1 MTEDENRAGEDPAPS
16 QMSSTST
23 PEDSAPLPA
32 APSIKKAPIPFAP
45 CTLVIPSGTL
55 PLIEAQLAEALKI
68 MDTFNRYIA
77 HPHAPIRDCME
88 VSDCVSKLT
97 LASANLATVAVR
109 LQNGDPESRHRV
121 IVEYAEPQGG
131 GVRQTRKR
139 LSQGRG

>member
-1 MTEDENRAGEDPAPS
+1 MTEDENRAGEDPASP
-16 QMSSTST
+16 QTSSTST
-23 PEDSAPLPA
+23 PDDSAPPQV
-32 APSIKKAPIPFAP
+32 PPVTRKAPIPFAP
-45 CTLVIPSGTL
+45 STLVIPGGTL
-55 PLIEAQLAEALKI
+55 PLIEAQMAEALKI

-97 LASANLATVAVR
+97 QASANLAKVAVR

-131 GVRQTRKR
+131 GGRQTRKR
-139 LSQGRG
+139 LSHGRG

>member
-16 QMSSTST
+16 QMSSA
-23 PEDSAPLPA
+23 PEDSAPPPVA
-32 APSIKKAPIPFAP
+32 SSTKEAPIPFAP
-45 CTLVIPSGTL
+45 STLVIPSGTL

-97 LASANLATVAVR
+97 LASANLAKVAVR
-109 LQNGDPESRHRV
+109 LQSGDPESRHRV

-131 GVRQTRKR
+131 GVRKARKR
-139 LSQGRG
+139 LSHGRD